1 MAQVEKRSSKFT
13 RENQRSVYLDSDV
26 REQLRDFANTY
37 PLLPFSMI
45 VNAAMRCYFRHAKDG
60 IDGNLQPLSDK

>member
-1 MAQVEKRSSKFT
+1 MLRAEKKPTKFIRS
-13 RENQRSVYLDSDV
+13 NQRSVYLDHDV
-26 REQLRDFANTY
+26 QEQLRDFINNY

-45 VNAAMRCYFRHAKDG
+45 VNAAMRCYFRHAQGG